1 MIRLLLIIIW
11 IQSVMLSACAQSAHQ
26 TGQDA
31 LDRALPSELR
41 KQIDSTVAFPDLQTS
56 PSHYIGR
63 MVMFSGIVLKTRLAK
78 DHTEIEVL
86 QLASGPGIPPPTD
99 RTRSEG
105 RFLAIEKT
113 FIDPA
118 TMESGRPVTVVGTVN
133 GAETRPLDD
142 SDYTYPV
149 IEITRLLD
157 WSTSYGPDGPGFNP
171 YGYYGGY
178 YQPYPYWGGAYGAYG
193 YGWGPYY
200 PFFFGGP
207 PAPPAM
213 PPPTALPPQFRNR
226 H

>member
-1 MIRLLLIIIW
+1 MIRLFFIVIY

-26 TGQDA
+26 TGRDA

-41 KQIDSTVAFPDLQTS
+41 NQIDSTVAFPDLQTS

-63 MVMFSGIVLKTRLAK
+63 TVMFSGIVLKTRLAK
-78 DHTEIEVL
+78 DHTEIEIL
-86 QLASGPGIPPPTD
+86 ELASGAGVPPPTD

-105 RFLAIEKT
+105 RFIAIEKS
-113 FIDPA
+113 FLDPA
-118 TMESGRPVTVVGTVN
+118 TMESGRPVTVVGTVS
-133 GAETRPLDD
+133 GADTRPLDE

-157 WSTSYGPDGPGFNP
+157 WNNFYGPDGPGFNP

-178 YQPYPYWGGAYGAYG
+178 YQPYPYWGGGYGAYG

-207 PAPPAM
+207 PVAPA
-213 PPPTALPPQFRNR
+213 PPPTSVPPQFRNR
-226 H
+226 R